1 MPRKARLDVPGALHH
16 IIVRGINKAPIF
28 KDDQDKVRF
37 LERLGDNVTQGQCTV
52 YAWVLMTNHVH
63 LLFKSGKDGI
73 SAVMRKHL
81 TWYAQYYNRRHKRTG
96 HLFENRYK
104 SILCDED
111 TYLLALIRYIHLNPI
126 RAKIIQTMEELDRY
140 PWSGHRTLIGKTDHP
155 WMDRDTV
162 LSEFGG
168 KRKKAILEYRRFVR
182 EGVEEGRN
190 PALTGGGLVRS
201 QGGWS
206 QVMAMRRRGRKE
218 EYDERILGSGDFVH
232 AIVNEA
238 EDRQLRQIK
247 HKRSGKTIQKII
259 DEECKDRQINH
270 LELKAGGKRSS
281 VSAARANIA
290 YRCRDELGASAAEI
304 ARHLGVNTSCIVRAI
319 DRVVKGEQGE
329 KRGKQA

>member
-16 IIVRGINKAPIF
+16 IIVRGINKAAIF
-28 KDDQDKVRF
+28 NDDHDKTRF
-37 LERLGDNVTQGQCTV
+37 LERLSGNIIQGECKV
-52 YAWVLMTNHVH
+52 YAWVLMTNHIH

-73 SAVMRKHL
+73 SAVMRKQL
-81 TWYAQYYNRRHKRTG
+81 TWYAQYYNKRHKRTG

-104 SILCDED
+104 SILCDEE

-126 RAKIIQTMEELDRY
+126 RAKIINTMEELDRY
-140 PWSGHRTLIGKTDHP
+140 PWTGHRAIIGKADHA
-155 WMDRDTV
+155 WMDIETV
-162 LSEFGG
+162 LSEFGSR
-168 KRKKAILEYRRFVR
+168 RKKAVIEYRRFVR
-182 EGVEEGRN
+182 EGIAEGRN
-190 PALTGGGLVRS
+190 PTLTGGGLVRS

-206 QVMAMRRRGRKE
+206 QVLGMRGRGRKE

-232 AIVNEA
+232 AIVKEA

-281 VSAARANIA
+281 VSTARANIA
-290 YRCRDELGASAAEI
+290 YRCREELGVSAAEI
-304 ARHLGVNTSCIVRAI
+304 ARYLGVNTSCIVRAI
-319 DRVVKGEQGE
+319 DRVVKGQEGV
-329 KRGKQA
+329 RR

>member
-28 KDDQDKVRF
+28 SDDQDKTLF
-37 LERLGDNVTQGQCTV
+37 LERLSENITQGKCWV
-52 YAWVLMTNHVH
+52 YAWVLMTNHLH
-63 LLFKSGKDGI
+63 LLFKSGKAGI
-73 SAVMRKHL
+73 SDVMRKQL

-126 RAKIIQTMEELDRY
+126 RAKIIETMEQLDRY
-140 PWSGHRTLIGKTDHP
+140 PWTGHRAIIDKAEHP
-155 WMDRDTV
+155 WMDIDTV
-162 LSEFGG
+162 LSEFGS
-168 KRKKAILEYRRFVR
+168 KRKKAIFEYRRFVR
-182 EGVEEGRN
+182 EGIGEGRN
-190 PALTGGGLVRS
+190 PALTGGGLIRS

-206 QVMAMRRRGRKE
+206 QVMAMRGRSRKE

-232 AIVNEA
+232 AIVKEA
-238 EDRQLRQIK
+238 EDHQLRQTK

-259 DEECKDRQINH
+259 DEECKDRKINP

-281 VSAARANIA
+281 VSDTRANIA
-290 YRCRDELGASAAEI
+290 YRCREELGASAAEI
-304 ARHLGVNTSCIVRAI
+304 ARQLGVNTSCIVRAI
-319 DRVVKGEQGE
+319 DRVVKGNE
-329 KRGKQA
+329 

>member
-28 KDDQDKVRF
+28 NDDQDKTRF
-37 LERLGDNVTQGQCTV
+37 LERLSENITNGTCMI

-73 SAVMRKHL
+73 SAVMRKQL

-104 SILCDED
+104 SILCDEE

-140 PWSGHRTLIGKTDHP
+140 PWTGHRAIIGKADNP
-155 WMDRDTV
+155 WMDIDRV
-162 LSEFGG
+162 LSEFGSS
-168 KRKKAILEYRRFVR
+168 RKKAVLEYRRFVR
-182 EGVEEGRN
+182 EGIAEGRN

-206 QVMAMRRRGRKE
+206 QVVAMRGRGRRE
-218 EYDERILGSGDFVH
+218 EYDERILGGGDFVH
-232 AIVNEA
+232 AIVKEA
-238 EDRQLRQIK
+238 EDRQIRQIK
-247 HKRSGKTIQKII
+247 HKRSGKTIQKIF
-259 DEECKDRQINH
+259 DEECKERQINP

-281 VSAARANIA
+281 VSAARASIA
-290 YRCRDELGASAAEI
+290 YRCREELGASAAEI
-304 ARHLGVNTSCIVRAI
+304 ARHLGVSTSCIVRAI
-319 DRVVKGEQGE
+319 DRELSKVGRDK
-329 KRGKQA
+329 